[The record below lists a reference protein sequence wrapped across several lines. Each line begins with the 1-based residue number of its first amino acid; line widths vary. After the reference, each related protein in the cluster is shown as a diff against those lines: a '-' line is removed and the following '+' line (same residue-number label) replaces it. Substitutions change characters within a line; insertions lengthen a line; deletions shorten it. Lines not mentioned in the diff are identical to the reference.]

1 MTNKNIHGFTIIE
14 LLIVIV
20 VIGILAS
27 ITVVAFGG
35 VRARAIESEKGTK
48 LQRIQTALELYA
60 VQNGQYPQGNKL
72 ANQGAAGA
80 AVIGLQL
87 SDFEPTGYQYPG
99 NGIESFGGI
108 GPDVT
113 GFKYSPTQYANGVG
127 FQCNI
132 GANPDNCQSY
142 SLGYWDRVKNQAVI
156 VTGSL

>member
-1 MTNKNIHGFTIIE
+1 MARTFQKGFTIVE

-27 ITVVAFGG
+27 TTVVAFGG
-35 VRARAIESEKGTK
+35 IRARAIESEKAVK

-60 VQNGQYPQGNKL
+60 VQNGQYPHGNQL

-80 AVIGLQL
+80 AVLGLQL

-108 GPDVT
+108 DASVT
-113 GFKYSPTQYANGVG
+113 GFKYSPAQYKNGAG
-127 FQCNI
+127 FQCNSS
-132 GANPDNCQSY
+132 ANPNNCQSY

-156 VTGSL
+156 VTGTL